1 MKSKATPMSGERLSK
16 EAEERL
22 LKAGEKLF
30 RTAYPNPE
38 QSRRFDSAALKA
50 AASRSHRE
58 PLPAELVD
66 ELTWSSET
74 FAEYEG
80 YLRQAHFARRMRLL
94 AACAAVVVGLGT
106 GVWWYLGTVGS
117 PSDREPVIG
126 REDAPKQETPPQLE
140 APQRQEP
147 APEQAFQ
154 VAVLDLRNQSTIRG
168 EQGLETAPVAA
179 DAPVL
184 PAQQV
189 DLTVFLPIGS
199 EEGEYEIAVLRKQG
213 EPLVIAR
220 ASARLAENNVTL
232 ETRLDLSSLDRG
244 SYFVGLRRGE
254 FQWSYFQVR
263 VE

>member
-38 QSRRFDSAALKA
+38 RSRRFDSAALKA

-80 YLRQAHFARRMRLL
+80 YLRQARFGRRMRFL
-94 AACAAVVVGLGT
+94 AACAVVVVGLGA
-106 GVWWYLGTVGS
+106 GLWWYLGTVGS
-117 PSDREPVIG
+117 SSDREPVIG
-126 REDAPKQETPPQLE
+126 REDTPKQKTPPPQLQ

-147 APEQAFQ
+147 VPEQGFQ
-154 VAVLDLRNQSTIRG
+154 VAVLDLRLRG
-168 EQGLETAPVAA
+168 TVRGQGQEVPP

-184 PAQQV
+184 PAGRL
-189 DLTVFLPIGS
+189 DLTLYLPIGS
-199 EEGEYEIAVLRKQG
+199 EEGEYEIAVGRKQG
-213 EPLVIAR
+213 ESLVIAHGT
-220 ASARLAENNVTL
+220 ARLADNNVTL
-232 ETRLDLSSLDRG
+232 ETRLDLSSFDTG
-244 SYFVGLRRGE
+244 SYLVGLRRGE
-254 FQWSYFQVR
+254 FQWSYFSVR

>member
-38 QSRRFDSAALKA
+38 RSRRFDSAALKA

-58 PLPAELVD
+58 ALPAELVD

-80 YLRQAHFARRMRLL
+80 YLQQARFARRMRSL
-94 AACAAVVVGLGT
+94 AACAAVVVGLGA
-106 GVWWYLGTVGS
+106 GLWWYLGTVGS
-117 PSDREPVIG
+117 PSGREPVIG
-126 REDAPKQETPPQLE
+126 REDTPNQETPPQLQV
-140 APQRQEP
+140 PQRQEP
-147 APEQAFQ
+147 VPEQAFQ
-154 VAVLDLRNQSTIRG
+154 VAVLDLRLRG
-168 EQGLETAPVAA
+168 TVRGQGQEVPP

-184 PAQQV
+184 RAGRL
-189 DLTVFLPIGS
+189 DLTVYLPIGS
-199 EEGEYEIAVLRKQG
+199 EEGEYEIAVGREQG
-213 EPLVIAR
+213 EPLVTAR
-220 ASARLAENNVTL
+220 SNARLVDQNVTL
-232 ETRLDLSSLDRG
+232 ETRLDLSSLDPE
-244 SYFVGLRRGE
+244 SYLAGVRRGE
-254 FQWSYFQVR
+254 FQWSYFQFR

>member
-1 MKSKATPMSGERLSK
+1 MSGERLSK

-38 QSRRFDSAALKA
+38 RSRRFDSAALKA

-80 YLRQAHFARRMRLL
+80 YLRQARFAWRMRFL
-94 AACAAVVVGLGT
+94 AACAAVVVGLAT
-106 GVWWYLGTVGS
+106 GLWWYLGTVGS
-117 PSDREPVIG
+117 PSGREPVIG
-126 REDAPKQETPPQLE
+126 REDAPKQEAPPPELE
-140 APQRQEP
+140 APQRQETV
-147 APEQAFQ
+147 PEQGFQ
-154 VAVLDLRNQSTIRG
+154 VAVLDLRHRG
-168 EQGLETAPVAA
+168 TLRGQDQEVPP

-184 PAQQV
+184 PARRL
-189 DLTVFLPIGS
+189 DLTVYLPIGS
-199 EEGEYEIAVLRKQG
+199 EEGEYEITLARKQG
-213 EPLVIAR
+213 EPLLISR
-220 ASARLAENNVTL
+220 ATARLADNDVTAN
-232 ETRLDLSSLDRG
+232 TRVDLSSLDPG
-244 SYFVGLRRGE
+244 SYFLGVRRGE
-254 FQWSYFQVR
+254 FQWSYFSVR